1 MTDTAQAQAL
11 AHVRRI
17 VDQSGTSFRWS
28 MKVLPPEQREAMYA
42 VYAFCR
48 EVDDVVDE
56 PGDRD
61 AKERAL
67 AAWRAE
73 IDAIY
78 DGAPTRPTGRALAA
92 ATQKYALPK
101 AAFLDVI
108 DGMAMDLSGAMRA
121 PSEADLHKY
130 CDRVAGA
137 VGRLSLPIFGGAG
150 EKAEALATAL
160 GEALQYT
167 NILRDLGEDM
177 RLGRL
182 YLPRERLIAHGIDS
196 DDPATV
202 LAHPNI
208 GAVCTELVQHARE
221 RFAESAAL
229 IAQGDAK
236 RLKPCRVMMAV
247 YQRILE
253 GLVARGWSEPTAPF
267 RLSKPA
273 KAWIAL
279 RHGIF

>member
-1 MTDTAQAQAL
+1 M
-11 AHVRRI
+11 
-17 VDQSGTSFRWS
+17 
-28 MKVLPPEQREAMYA
+28 LPPDKRQAMYA

-56 PGDRD
+56 PGDVTAKAD
-61 AKERAL
+61 ALR
-67 AAWRAE
+67 AWRAE
-73 IDAIY
+73 IEAVY
-78 DGAPTRPTGRALAA
+78 GGSPALPTGLALADA
-92 ATQKYALPK
+92 VKTFALPK

-108 DGMAMDLSGAMRA
+108 DGMTMDLDGVMRA
-121 PSEADLHKY
+121 PSEDDLHRY

-150 EKAEALATAL
+150 DNAHALAAAL

-177 RLGRL
+177 RLNRL
-182 YLPRERLIAHGIDS
+182 YLPREHLVAHGIES

-208 GAVCTELVQHARE
+208 GAVCEELAQHARQ
-221 RFAESAAL
+221 RFGESAAL
-229 IAQGDAK
+229 IAQGDVK
-236 RLKPCRVMMAV
+236 RLKSCRVMMAV
-247 YQRILE
+247 YQRILD
-253 GLVARGWSEPTAPF
+253 GLVARGWGNPTAPF
-267 RLSKPA
+267 HLSKPT

-279 RHGIF
+279 RHGIL

>member
-1 MTDTAQAQAL
+1 MTGRTPTEAL

-17 VDQSGTSFRWS
+17 VEQSGTSFRWS
-28 MKVLPPEQREAMYA
+28 MKVLPPEPREAMYA

-56 PGDRD
+56 PGDRE

-73 IDAIY
+73 IDAVV
-78 DGAPTRPTGRALAA
+78 DGSPTRPTGRALAA
-92 ATQKYALPK
+92 AMRKYVLPK

-150 EKAEALATAL
+150 ENAPALATAL

-167 NILRDLGEDM
+167 NMLRDLGEDM

-182 YLPRERLIAHGIDS
+182 YLPRERLVAHGIDS

-208 GAVCTELVQHARE
+208 GAVCDELAQHARQ

-229 IAQGDAK
+229 IAQGDRR

-247 YQRILE
+247 YQRILD
-253 GLVARGWSEPTAPF
+253 GLVARGWSDPTAPF
-267 RLSKPA
+267 RLSKPT

-279 RHGIF
+279 RYGIF

>member
-1 MTDTAQAQAL
+1 MTYTIEAQAL
-11 AHVRRI
+11 AHARRI
-17 VDQSGTSFRWS
+17 VDRSGTSFRWS
-28 MKVLPPEQREAMYA
+28 MKVLPPEQRDAMYA

-56 PGDRD
+56 PGDRE

-73 IDAIY
+73 IDAVV
-78 DGAPTRPTGRALAA
+78 DGSPTRPTGRALAA
-92 ATQKYALPK
+92 AMRKYVLPK

-150 EKAEALATAL
+150 ENAPALATAL

-167 NILRDLGEDM
+167 NMLRDLGEDM

-182 YLPRERLIAHGIDS
+182 YLPRERLVAHGIDS

-208 GAVCTELVQHARE
+208 GAVCDELAQHARQ

-229 IAQGDAK
+229 IAQGDRR

-247 YQRILE
+247 YQRILD
-253 GLVARGWSEPTAPF
+253 GLVARGWSDPTAPF
-267 RLSKPA
+267 RLSKPT

-279 RHGIF
+279 RYGIF

>member
-1 MTDTAQAQAL
+1 MTTETLAAAH
-11 AHVRRI
+11 AHVRQI
-17 VDQSGTSFRWS
+17 VDRSGTSFRWS
-28 MKVLPPEQREAMYA
+28 MKVLPPDQRQAMYA

-56 PGDRD
+56 PGDVTAKAD
-61 AKERAL
+61 AL
-67 AAWRAE
+67 GAWRSE
-73 IDAIY
+73 IEAVY
-78 DGAPTRPTGRALAA
+78 GGSPAQPTGRALADA
-92 ATQKYALPK
+92 VETFALPK
-101 AAFLDVI
+101 SAFLDVI
-108 DGMAMDLSGAMRA
+108 DGMAMDLDGVMRG
-121 PSEADLHKY
+121 PSEADLHHY
-130 CDRVAGA
+130 CARVAGA

-150 EKAEALATAL
+150 DNADALATAL

-177 RLGRL
+177 RLDRL
-182 YLPRERLIAHGIDS
+182 YLPRERLVAHGIES

-208 GAVCTELVQHARE
+208 GAVCTELAQHARQ

-229 IAQGDAK
+229 IAQGDAR
-236 RLKPCRVMMAV
+236 RLKPCRVMMVV
-247 YQRILE
+247 YQRILA
-253 GLVARGWSEPTAPF
+253 GLEARGWENPTAPF
-267 RLSKPA
+267 RLSKPT

>member
-1 MTDTAQAQAL
+1 MTDTIEAQAL
-11 AHVRRI
+11 AHARRM
-17 VDQSGTSFRWS
+17 VDRSGTSFRWS
-28 MKVLPPEQREAMYA
+28 MKVLPPEQRDAMYA

-56 PGDRD
+56 PGDRE

-73 IDAIY
+73 IDAVVN
-78 DGAPTRPTGRALAA
+78 GSPTRPTGRALAA
-92 ATQKYALPK
+92 AMRKYVLPK

-150 EKAEALATAL
+150 EYAPALATAL

-167 NILRDLGEDM
+167 NMLRDLGEDM

-182 YLPRERLIAHGIDS
+182 YLPRERLVAHGIDS

-208 GAVCTELVQHARE
+208 GAVCDELAQHARQ

-229 IAQGDAK
+229 IAQGDRR

-247 YQRILE
+247 YQRILD
-253 GLVARGWSEPTAPF
+253 GLVARGWSDPTAPF
-267 RLSKPA
+267 RLSKPT

-279 RHGIF
+279 RYGIF

>member
-1 MTDTAQAQAL
+1 MTDTIEAQAL
-11 AHVRRI
+11 AHTRRI
-17 VDQSGTSFRWS
+17 VDRSGTSFRWS
-28 MKVLPPEQREAMYA
+28 MKVLPPEQRDAMYA

-56 PGDRD
+56 PGDRE

-73 IDAIY
+73 IDAVF
-78 DGAPTRPTGRALAA
+78 DGSPTRPTGRALAA
-92 ATQKYALPK
+92 AMRKYALPK

-150 EKAEALATAL
+150 ENAPALATAL

-167 NILRDLGEDM
+167 NMLRDLGEDM

-182 YLPRERLIAHGIDS
+182 YLPRERLVAHGIDS

-208 GAVCTELVQHARE
+208 GAVCDELAQHARQ

-229 IAQGDAK
+229 IAQGDRR

-247 YQRILE
+247 YQRILD
-253 GLVARGWSEPTAPF
+253 GLVARGWSDPTAPF
-267 RLSKPA
+267 RLSKPT

-279 RHGIF
+279 RYGIF

>member
-1 MTDTAQAQAL
+1 MTGRTPTEAL

-17 VDQSGTSFRWS
+17 VEQSGTSFRWS
-28 MKVLPPEQREAMYA
+28 MKVLPPEPREAMYA

-56 PGDRD
+56 PGDREE
-61 AKERAL
+61 KERAL
-67 AAWRAE
+67 AAWRTE

-78 DGAPTRPTGRALAA
+78 DGVPTRPTGRALAA
-92 ATQKYALPK
+92 AMQKYALPK

-108 DGMAMDLSGAMRA
+108 DGMAMDLSGEMRA

-208 GAVCTELVQHARE
+208 GAVCTELVQHARQ

-236 RLKPCRVMMAV
+236 RLKPCRVMIAV
-247 YQRILE
+247 YQRILD
-253 GLVARGWSEPTAPF
+253 GLEARGWSEPTAPL

>member
-1 MTDTAQAQAL
+1 MTDTIEAQAL
-11 AHVRRI
+11 AHARRI
-17 VDQSGTSFRWS
+17 VDRSGTSFRWS
-28 MKVLPPEQREAMYA
+28 MKVLPPEQRDAMYA

-56 PGDRD
+56 PGDRE

-73 IDAIY
+73 IDAVV
-78 DGAPTRPTGRALAA
+78 DGSPTRPTGRALAA
-92 ATQKYALPK
+92 AMRKYVLPK

-150 EKAEALATAL
+150 ENAPALATAL

-167 NILRDLGEDM
+167 NMLRDLGEDM

-182 YLPRERLIAHGIDS
+182 YLPRERLVAHGIDS

-208 GAVCTELVQHARE
+208 GAVCDELAQHARQ

-229 IAQGDAK
+229 IAQGDRR

-247 YQRILE
+247 YQRILD
-253 GLVARGWSEPTAPF
+253 GLVARGWSDPTAPF
-267 RLSKPA
+267 RLSKPT

-279 RHGIF
+279 RYGIF

>member
-1 MTDTAQAQAL
+1 MTDTEQAKAL
-11 AHVRRI
+11 THVRQI

-28 MKVLPPEQREAMYA
+28 MKVLPPDQREAMYA
-42 VYAFCR
+42 LYAFCR

-61 AKERAL
+61 AKEQAL
-67 AAWRAE
+67 TAWRAE
-73 IDAIY
+73 IDAVY
-78 DGAPTRPTGRALAA
+78 DGAPSRPTGWALTDALRH
-92 ATQKYALPK
+92 YDLPK
-101 AAFLDVI
+101 SAFLDVI
-108 DGMAMDLSGAMRA
+108 DGMAMDLSGTMRA
-121 PSEADLHKY
+121 PSEADLHRY

-150 EKAEALATAL
+150 DNAEALATAL

-177 RLGRL
+177 QLRRL
-182 YLPRERLIAHGIDS
+182 YLPRERLIAHGIES

-208 GAVCTELVQHARE
+208 GAVCAELAQHALQ

-229 IAQGDAK
+229 IAQGDRR

-247 YQRILE
+247 YRRILD
-253 GLVARGWSEPTAPF
+253 GLEARGWDDPTAPF
-267 RLSKPA
+267 RLSKPT

>member
-1 MTDTAQAQAL
+1 MTDTIEAQAL
-11 AHVRRI
+11 AHARRI
-17 VDQSGTSFRWS
+17 VDRSGTSFRWS
-28 MKVLPPEQREAMYA
+28 MKVLPPEQRDAMYA

-56 PGDRD
+56 PGDRE

-73 IDAIY
+73 IDAVV
-78 DGAPTRPTGRALAA
+78 DGSPTRPTGRALAA
-92 ATQKYALPK
+92 AMRKYVLPK

-150 EKAEALATAL
+150 EYAPALATAL

-167 NILRDLGEDM
+167 NMLRDLGEDM

-182 YLPRERLIAHGIDS
+182 YLPRERLVAHGIDS

-208 GAVCTELVQHARE
+208 GAVCDELAQHARQ

-229 IAQGDAK
+229 IAQGDRR

-247 YQRILE
+247 YQRILD
-253 GLVARGWSEPTAPF
+253 GLVARGWSDPTAPF
-267 RLSKPA
+267 RLSKPT

-279 RHGIF
+279 RYGIF

>member
-1 MTDTAQAQAL
+1 MTGRTPTEAL

-28 MKVLPPEQREAMYA
+28 MKVLPPEPREAMYA

-56 PGDRD
+56 PGDREE
-61 AKERAL
+61 KERAL
-67 AAWRAE
+67 AAWRTE

-92 ATQKYALPK
+92 AMQKYALPK

-208 GAVCTELVQHARE
+208 GAVCTELVQHARQ

-247 YQRILE
+247 YQRILD

>member
-1 MTDTAQAQAL
+1 MTTDVLAAAQ
-11 AHVRRI
+11 AHVRQI
-17 VDQSGTSFRWS
+17 VDRSGTSFRWS
-28 MKVLPPEQREAMYA
+28 MKALPLNQRQAMYA

-56 PGDRD
+56 PGDVSTK
-61 AKERAL
+61 AEAL
-67 AAWRAE
+67 DVWRKE
-73 IDAIY
+73 IDAVY
-78 DGAPTRPTGRALAA
+78 GGSPARSTGHALADA
-92 ATQKYALPK
+92 LQAFALPK

-108 DGMAMDLSGAMRA
+108 DGMAMDLDDMMRA
-121 PSEADLHKY
+121 PREADLNKY

-150 EKAEALATAL
+150 DNAAALASAL

-182 YLPRERLIAHGIDS
+182 YLPRERLAAHGIAS

-202 LAHPNI
+202 LAHPNV
-208 GAVCTELVQHARE
+208 GAVCKELAQHARH

-229 IAQGDAK
+229 IAQGDVK
-236 RLKPCRVMMAV
+236 RLKPCRVMMVV
-247 YQRILE
+247 YQRILS
-253 GLVARGWSEPTAPF
+253 GLEARGWEDPTAPF
-267 RLSKPA
+267 RLSKPT

>member
-1 MTDTAQAQAL
+1 MTGRTPTEAL

-17 VDQSGTSFRWS
+17 VEQSGTSFRWS
-28 MKVLPPEQREAMYA
+28 MKVLPPEPREAMYA

-56 PGDRD
+56 PGDREE
-61 AKERAL
+61 KERAL
-67 AAWRAE
+67 AAWRTE

-78 DGAPTRPTGRALAA
+78 DGVPTRPTGRALAA
-92 ATQKYALPK
+92 AMQKYALPK

-208 GAVCTELVQHARE
+208 GAVCTELVQHARQ

-247 YQRILE
+247 YQRILD
-253 GLVARGWSEPTAPF
+253 GLEARGWSEPTAPL
-267 RLSKPA
+267 RLSKPT

>member
-1 MTDTAQAQAL
+1 MTDTIEAQAL
-11 AHVRRI
+11 AHARRM
-17 VDQSGTSFRWS
+17 VDRSGTSFRWS
-28 MKVLPPEQREAMYA
+28 MKVLPPEQRDAMYA

-56 PGDRD
+56 PGDRE

-73 IDAIY
+73 IDAVV
-78 DGAPTRPTGRALAA
+78 DGSPTRPTGRALAA
-92 ATQKYALPK
+92 AMRKYVLPK

-150 EKAEALATAL
+150 ENAPALATAL

-167 NILRDLGEDM
+167 NMLRDLGEDM

-182 YLPRERLIAHGIDS
+182 YLPRERLVAHGIDS

-208 GAVCTELVQHARE
+208 GAVCDELAQHARQ

-229 IAQGDAK
+229 IAQGDRR

-247 YQRILE
+247 YQRILD
-253 GLVARGWSEPTAPF
+253 GLVARGWSDPTAPF
-267 RLSKPA
+267 RLSKPT

-279 RHGIF
+279 RYGIF

>member
-1 MTDTAQAQAL
+1 MTDTIEAQAL
-11 AHVRRI
+11 AHARRI
-17 VDQSGTSFRWS
+17 VDRSGTSFRWS
-28 MKVLPPEQREAMYA
+28 MKVLPPEQRDAMYA

-56 PGDRD
+56 PGDRE

-73 IDAIY
+73 IDAVV
-78 DGAPTRPTGRALAA
+78 DGSPTRPTGRALAA
-92 ATQKYALPK
+92 AMRKYVLPK

-150 EKAEALATAL
+150 ENAPALATAL

-167 NILRDLGEDM
+167 NMLRDLGEDM

-182 YLPRERLIAHGIDS
+182 YLPRERLVAHGIDS

-208 GAVCTELVQHARE
+208 GAVCDELAQHARQ

-229 IAQGDAK
+229 IAQGDRR

-247 YQRILE
+247 YQRILD
-253 GLVARGWSEPTAPF
+253 GLVARGWSDPMAPF
-267 RLSKPA
+267 RLSKPT

-279 RHGIF
+279 RYGIF

>member
-1 MTDTAQAQAL
+1 MTDTIEAQAL
-11 AHVRRI
+11 AHARRI
-17 VDQSGTSFRWS
+17 VDRSGTSFRWS
-28 MKVLPPEQREAMYA
+28 MKVLPPEQRDAMYA

-56 PGDRD
+56 PGDRE

-73 IDAIY
+73 IDAVVN
-78 DGAPTRPTGRALAA
+78 GSPTRPTGRALAA
-92 ATQKYALPK
+92 AMRKYVLPK

-150 EKAEALATAL
+150 ENAPALATAL

-167 NILRDLGEDM
+167 NMLRDLGEDM

-182 YLPRERLIAHGIDS
+182 YLPRERLVAHGIDS
-196 DDPATV
+196 DDPATI

-208 GAVCTELVQHARE
+208 GAVCDELAQHARQ

-229 IAQGDAK
+229 IAQGDRR

-247 YQRILE
+247 YQRILD
-253 GLVARGWSEPTAPF
+253 GLVARGWSDPTAPF
-267 RLSKPA
+267 RLSKPT

-279 RHGIF
+279 RYGIF

>member
-1 MTDTAQAQAL
+1 MTHDTLAAVH
-11 AHVRRI
+11 AHVRQI
-17 VDQSGTSFRWS
+17 VDRSGTSFRWS
-28 MKVLPPEQREAMYA
+28 MKVLPPDKRQAMYA

-48 EVDDVVDE
+48 EVDDIVDE
-56 PGDRD
+56 PGNVTAKAD
-61 AKERAL
+61 ALR
-67 AAWRAE
+67 AWRAE
-73 IDAIY
+73 VDAIY
-78 DGAPTRPTGRALAA
+78 GGSPALPTGQALADPVK
-92 ATQKYALPK
+92 TFALPK

-108 DGMAMDLSGAMRA
+108 DGMTMDLEGVMRA
-121 PSEADLHKY
+121 PSEADLHRY

-150 EKAEALATAL
+150 DNADALAAAL

-177 RLGRL
+177 QLNRL
-182 YLPRERLIAHGIDS
+182 YLPRERLVAHGIKS
-196 DDPATV
+196 DDPARV
-202 LAHPNI
+202 LAHRNI
-208 GAVCTELVQHARE
+208 GAVCEEFAQYARQ
-221 RFAESAAL
+221 RFGESAAL

-247 YQRILE
+247 YQRILD
-253 GLVARGWSEPTAPF
+253 GLEARGWGNPTAPF
-267 RLSKPA
+267 RLSRPT